1 MNVSR
6 YVCQFTR
13 LGRRTLV
20 EFVEKDK
27 EEERGGGGF
36 RGSRLMK
43 GSGRSKSPDGVY
55 LEKGRKFTSK
65 YQ

>member
-27 EEERGGGGF
+27 EEERGGGGVPWFEAHEGF
-36 RGSRLMK
+36 R
-43 GSGRSKSPDGVY
+43 
-55 LEKGRKFTSK
+55 
-65 YQ
+65 

>member
-1 MNVSR
+1 MLADMSVSSHDLAAGHSSSLSR
-6 YVCQFTR
+6 KTKKR
-13 LGRRTLV
+13 
-20 EFVEKDK
+20 K
-27 EEERGGGGF
+27 GGGGF
-36 RGSRLMK
+36 RSSRLMK